1 MKPQCA
7 KAVAD
12 FLGREPTKGEL
23 DGIEMRLQSSM
34 KELRAQDPNAW
45 SNLSRDERIAAGAKL
60 ARQKTV
66 ADTTRAH
73 ANTLRDIEIKQNQLD
88 KLESFKAGTGKGKGQ
103 LAALRQ
109 RAIYHAQQIG
119 GDTSVEIDRKA
130 IFNDLTRQLDYKTGG
145 KGKFWGMVQD
155 PTEQQQLM
163 RAIWG
168 EKTGSP
174 DVDASA
180 KAIRDLNEQAF
191 QRANDAG
198 ININRLE
205 NYHVPQPW
213 AWEKV
218 GADRAGFVK
227 DAMAE
232 IDPTQYTNVDG
243 SPMTRDQIQKM
254 VEKSAETLG
263 TNGSNKRGEKQGT
276 GQSGTVGGSRN
287 APRQLHFS
295 SADGYM
301 RMMDKYGSADSVYS
315 MLDHHLNSMA
325 RDIAAAK
332 KFGRDADN
340 FFPQLVEKAFANDA
354 LAASGKTPEA
364 KAKALLQLE
373 KLKAATLKE
382 WQAFRSPDHPG
393 TMPLWAKISQ
403 NIRGVASAT
412 LLGSSTISAI
422 PDLQMAVGYAHLRGM
437 ARTKVLAN
445 VLEGLKPTTE
455 NRQRIARLG
464 IVADTLHHS
473 VNRMGTEDLGS
484 KAVRFMNQAV
494 HNISGLR
501 AWDRGMTHG
510 VAASMM
516 DMFGDH
522 VSKTEYA
529 DLAPTD
535 KAYMDRFGITADHWN
550 AWKQAELDKGPN
562 GNHSMLTPDGIYGID
577 DAKLRPLAE
586 QRLSTMDG
594 AFKEEAAKRDE
605 RTQQEID
612 WVNNRAAKLGEL
624 KQRAKDTI
632 DAMKARASVKGG
644 REQGIVDARAE
655 QLRASVSRAEVET
668 DIGRYLSAEG
678 TQVRARDFLEAVE
691 EGASVERQVIKQRV
705 HPDNRSDAVVENFSS
720 TPPVGEKMN
729 ALIQRYGASVGA
741 KAEELG
747 QRQARTE
754 ARIAAAQKSVDA
766 NAKERSEAIDEK
778 TKDFAKRIDARLDE
792 LNDFSKQMRE
802 NAQKRR
808 DLNDAFEQRFQQEMA
823 REIRNLKSDAAEKL
837 LSATLSETHI
847 GARGGSGSSIA
858 DQVALGL
865 DPGAKGTLKHEIA
878 SWLFLL
884 KQTPLGIFKTHML
897 DVPNGLQDWKA
908 AWLYRAKFMAGSAAL
923 GAVAQELKDVVL
935 GQDPENLMTPKGLAK
950 IMLASGGLGMYGD
963 FALGDKG
970 DHQNGALAKLLGPG
984 ATMAEDAI
992 NLFQNAKGVAT
1003 NSLGVEAE
1011 PGEQTVRP
1019 DQLAAQAVRFARSY
1033 AVPFSRVWYLKAAFN
1048 HLVYDQI
1055 MNNLSPGYSARVQ
1068 NRMAQKNQSS
1078 WWQSGELTPSRAPDV
1093 GAALGQPAN

>member
-23 DGIEMRLQSSM
+23 DGIETRLQSSM
-34 KELRAQDPNAW
+34 KELRAKDPNAW
-45 SNLSRDERIAAGAKL
+45 ATMSRDERISAGAKL

-155 PTEQQQLM
+155 PTEQRQLM

-168 EKTGSP
+168 EKTGNP

-180 KAIRDLNEQAF
+180 KAIHELNEQAF

-232 IDPTQYTNVDG
+232 IDPNQYTNVDG
-243 SPMTRDQIQKM
+243 SAMTRDQIQKM

-276 GQSGTVGGSRN
+276 GNSGTVGGSRN

-295 SADGYM
+295 SAEGYM
-301 RMMDKYGSADSVYS
+301 RMMEKYGSADSVYS
-315 MLDHHLNSMA
+315 MLDHHYNGIA

-354 LAASGKTPEA
+354 LAASGKSPEA

-373 KLKAATLKE
+373 KLKNTTLKE

-473 VNRMGTEDLGS
+473 VNRMGTEDIGS

-522 VSKTEYA
+522 VSKTNHA

-550 AWKQAELDKGPN
+550 TWKQADLDKGPN

-577 DAKLRPLAE
+577 DAKLAPMAQARLA
-586 QRLSTMDG
+586 
-594 AFKEEAAKRDE
+594 
-605 RTQQEID
+605 
-612 WVNNRAAKLGEL
+612 
-624 KQRAKDTI
+624 
-632 DAMKARASVKGG
+632 ARNEPS
-644 REQGIVDARAE
+644 
-655 QLRASVSRAEVET
+655 
-668 DIGRYLSAEG
+668 SAE
-678 TQVRARDFLEAVE
+678 
-691 EGASVERQVIKQRV
+691 
-705 HPDNRSDAVVENFSS
+705 
-720 TPPVGEKMN
+720 
-729 ALIQRYGASVGA
+729 
-741 KAEELG
+741 
-747 QRQARTE
+747 
-754 ARIAAAQKSVDA
+754 AQ
-766 NAKERSEAIDEK
+766 
-778 TKDFAKRIDARLDE
+778 
-792 LNDFSKQMRE
+792 
-802 NAQKRR
+802 
-808 DLNDAFEQRFQQEMA
+808 A

-897 DVPNGLQDWKA
+897 DVPNGLQDWKS

-1003 NSLGVEAE
+1003 NSLGMVAE

-1019 DQLAAQAVRFARSY
+1019 DQLAAQTARFVRSY

-1048 HLVYDQI
+1048 HLIYDQV

-1068 NRMAQKNQSS
+1068 NRMVQKNQSS
-1078 WWQSGELTPSRAPDV
+1078 WWQSGELTPSRAPDLGV
-1093 GAALGQPAN
+1093 AAGQPAQ